1 MILTIAELLSE
12 DTLETVRDDL
22 ARLEWRD
29 GRETAGGQA
38 RTVKRNEQA
47 DLSAP
52 VGRRL
57 RDLLLG
63 ALPTHPVLNAAA
75 RPKRFSRLVVSRTR
89 EGGGYGPHVD
99 NALMGR
105 GEARLRTDLSFTLF
119 LSPPEEYGGGEL
131 VVHGTDGTQRI
142 KAQAGDLVLYPSTE
156 LHEVATVTRGTRI
169 VCVGWIESLVADAA
183 QRGILFDLA
192 NLQASLRESLSE
204 GAGERLV
211 LDKTLANLLRMW
223 ARP

>member
-1 MILTIAELLSE
+1 MILTIAELLAT
-12 DTLETVRDDL
+12 DALGTIQADL
-22 ARLEWRD
+22 TRLEWRD
-29 GRETAGGQA
+29 GRETAGSQA
-38 RTVKRNEQA
+38 RGMKRNKQA
-47 DLSAP
+47 DLSSP

-57 RDLLLG
+57 RD
-63 ALPTHPVLNAAA
+63 ALSAALSAHPVLNAGA
-75 RPKRFSRLVVSRTR
+75 RPRRFSRLLVSQTG

-119 LSPPEEYGGGEL
+119 LTPPEEYEGGEL
-131 VVHGTDGTQRI
+131 VVHGADGTQRI
-142 KAQAGDLVLYPSTE
+142 KAKAGDLVLYPSTE
-156 LHEVATVTRGTRI
+156 LHEVATVTQGTRT

-183 QRGILFDLA
+183 QRAILFDLA
-192 NLQASLRESLSE
+192 NLQASLRESLPDGS
-204 GAGERLV
+204 GEQLV